1 MMRGL
6 SDRRAL
12 LLWLGSI
19 AASRVAAQPAASAWP
34 SRALRL
40 VAPFPEGGVSDRVAR
55 LLAPELQRRIA
66 QPVFV
71 DNRPGAEGNIGCAE
85 VAGSSD
91 DHTLLVGNVGTHAI
105 NPLLSSHL
113 PYDPVKDFAPISLLA
128 TVPLVLVI
136 NPDIAQAHGIRTVAD
151 LVRVAQAQP
160 GRLLIA
166 CGSNGHYTHL
176 AAELFKR
183 MTQTDMQHFPHR
195 TTAAAQRDVVAG
207 TMDLMFDTLSLAL
220 PKMRAGKLL
229 ALAVAGR
236 RRSPTLPDLPT
247 VEESGGPALKGF
259 EAGAWVGLLAPSG
272 QPPEQLARL
281 QRETVAALA
290 DPSLRVRMSSL
301 GLEPQGSTAAEF
313 AALIAAESVKWARV
327 VRLSGVKVDR

>member
-1 MMRGL
+1 MKCCRPR
-6 SDRRAL
+6 RRAL
-12 LLWLGSI
+12 LLWLGSV
-19 AASRVAAQPAASAWP
+19 AAARVAAQPVAGSWP

-40 VAPFPEGGVSDRVAR
+40 VAPFPEGGVADRIAR
-55 LLAPELQRRIA
+55 LLAPELQRRLG
-66 QPVFV
+66 QPVHV
-71 DNRPGAEGNIGCAE
+71 DNRPGADGNIGCAE

-91 DHTLLVGNVGTHAI
+91 DHTLLLGTVGTHAI
-105 NPLLSSHL
+105 NPLLSTRL

-136 NPDIAQAHGIRTVAD
+136 NPDVAQSQGIRNVAD

-166 CGSNGHYTHL
+166 CGSNGHYSHL
-176 AAELFKR
+176 AGELFKR
-183 MTQTDMQHFPHR
+183 MTQTEMQHFPHR
-195 TTAAAQRDVVAG
+195 NPASAQRDVVAG
-207 TMDLMFDTLSLAL
+207 NMDLMFDTLSQAL
-220 PKMRAGKLL
+220 PRIRNGRLL
-229 ALAVAGR
+229 PLAVAGR
-236 RRSPTLPDLPT
+236 RRSPSLPDLPT
-247 VEESGGPALKGF
+247 VEEAGGPALKGF
-259 EAGAWVGLLAPSG
+259 EAGAWVGLFAPSG

-281 QRETVAALA
+281 QRDTVSALA
-290 DPSLRVRMSSL
+290 EPSLRVRMSAL